1 VDKKYLIVFVVSIVI
16 AGGFFIF
23 KTYKNKKDTSAHEEQ
38 QYSRMIEV
46 ANKSSIAG
54 LSNMGMALNKY
65 KDEKGSY
72 PNNLSAL
79 YPDYIPVKAFIDDIQ
94 WYYEPRGED
103 FYLRKTVHTEDKK
116 VLIAAIGSDLRP
128 IEESMMASI
137 DKQKRYPKQTEPE
150 TKPVKKVPEASITL
164 ASKNNPK
171 HTTRTETTDPSATSR
186 QTTIRKP
193 SEPRESLTSPKSALN
208 DSETLSTTKLSK
220 EEQFVER
227 VRGAFLVWKN
237 DDGTLGFGNVQY
249 PTLDK
254 ITIYDQGEW
263 VQIRHRS
270 PNSGT
275 KMAALKSRKEK
286 RPTLER
292 LVVAGSGQFMVWK
305 DPNGTIYASDGNY
318 PND

>member
-1 VDKKYLIVFVVSIVI
+1 MDKKYLIVFVVSVVI

-23 KTYKNKKDTSAHEEQ
+23 KTHKNKKDATAHEIQ
-38 QYSRMIEV
+38 QYNRMIEV

-54 LSNMGMALNKY
+54 MSHMGLALNKY
-65 KDEKGSY
+65 KEEKGSY

-79 YPDYIPVKAFIDDIQ
+79 FPDYIPVKAFIDDIQ
-94 WYYEPRGED
+94 WYYEPGGKD
-103 FYLRKTVHTEDKK
+103 FYLRKTIRTEDNK
-116 VLIAAIGSDLRP
+116 VLTAAIGSDLRP

-137 DKQKRYPKQTEPE
+137 DKQKRSPEQTE
-150 TKPVKKVPEASITL
+150 TKPVTKMPEPSITL

-171 HTTRTETTDPSATSR
+171 FTTKTETTGPSATSH

-193 SEPRESLTSPKSALN
+193 SEPRKSLTSPQSPLN
-208 DSETLSTTKLSK
+208 DSETLSKKKLSK
-220 EEQFVER
+220 KEQFVER
-227 VRGAFLVWKN
+227 VGGSFLVWKN

-263 VQIRHRS
+263 LQIRHRS
-270 PNSGT
+270 PNSGA
-275 KMAALKSRKEK
+275 KMATWKSRKEK

-292 LVVAGSGQFMVWK
+292 LVAAGSGQFVVWK
-305 DPNGTIYASDGNY
+305 DPNGTIYASDGQY